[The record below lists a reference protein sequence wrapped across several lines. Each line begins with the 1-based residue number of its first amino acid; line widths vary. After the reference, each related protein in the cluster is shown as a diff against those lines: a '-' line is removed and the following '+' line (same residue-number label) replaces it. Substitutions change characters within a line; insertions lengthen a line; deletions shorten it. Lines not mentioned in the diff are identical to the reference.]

1 MCKIL
6 LSKEERKALVVLHSD
21 ASHGPWAYESDGD
34 NGNFNVGIVLDDN
47 DTPISGYVED
57 NTFIV
62 VDVVAREV
70 EGSPNAA
77 FIVEAYNA
85 FPRLLYG
92 LEVLEARA
100 EQAEDSLRES
110 ISKQDEMA
118 AGIEKL
124 AAANHALAER
134 AQQAEAALESALQVN
149 AVRQAEGIANIL
161 NGMMAGI
168 TGEKGS
174 VRLEL
179 GGYHCPYC
187 NEVSKTIEAATA
199 HDATCPKHPAVIRA
213 ERAEAELARA
223 RAAGIEAMRRAEQ
236 AGTAP
241 CPICGQSGHIGDCEE
256 D

>member
-6 LSKEERKALVVLHSD
+6 LTKEERKALVVLHSD

-34 NGNFNVGIVLDDN
+34 NGNFNVGIVLGDD
-47 DTPISGYVED
+47 DKPIFGYVED
-57 NTFIV
+57 NTCIV
-62 VDVVAREV
+62 VDVIAREV

-77 FIVEAYNA
+77 FIVGAYNA

-124 AAANHALAER
+124 AAANKGLAEK
-134 AQQAEAALESALQVN
+134 AQL
-149 AVRQAEGIANIL
+149 
-161 NGMMAGI
+161 
-168 TGEKGS
+168 
-174 VRLEL
+174 
-179 GGYHCPYC
+179 
-187 NEVSKTIEAATA
+187 
-199 HDATCPKHPAVIRA
+199 
-213 ERAEAELARA
+213 AEAEVERLRGVVLAQEDFMQSTVNAIFKADITEDQRQNIINDKQRISKAVTCILARN
-223 RAAGIEAMRRAEQ
+223 AGSSQ
-236 AGTAP
+236 LHVNGTP